1 MEIGDIRERMGNKY
15 TETKELFR
23 FTYKDKDGVWRFL
36 PYEFRTYVNAVQF
49 AKEGLS
55 KFDKFTIHEGGH
67 VAYIRKFTV
76 ETKAENVYRI
86 EIGKEG

>member
-1 MEIGDIRERMGNKY
+1 MEIVDIRERMGNKY
-15 TETKELFR
+15 TEKKERFR
-23 FTYKDKDGVWRFL
+23 FTYKDKEGTWRFL
-36 PYEFRTYVNAVQF
+36 PYEFSTYEEAVYF
-49 AKEGLS
+49 AKNRLS

-86 EIGKEG
+86 EI

>member
-1 MEIGDIRERMGNKY
+1 MEIGDVRERRKY

-23 FTYKDKDGVWRFL
+23 FTYKDKEGTWRFL
-36 PYEFRTYVNAVQF
+36 PYEFRTYVEAVQF
-49 AKEGLS
+49 AKDGLS
-55 KFDKFTIHEGGH
+55 KCDKYMIHEGGH

-86 EIGKEG
+86 EI